1 MIKNKTKHIEIHEW
15 TSFISVKIHEGG
27 EFPRVRSTGL
37 LSGLNRIL
45 KEEFAHARELGLEI
59 QVTRSGCGKF
69 GGVKWKDLS
78 RLVRA

>member
-1 MIKNKTKHIEIHEW
+1 MIKNKTRLFEIHEW
-15 TSFISVKIHEGG
+15 QTWISVKIHEGG
-27 EFPRVRSTGL
+27 EQPRVRSTGL

>member
-1 MIKNKTKHIEIHEW
+1 MIKNKNKHIEIHEW

-45 KEEFAHARELGLEI
+45 KDEFSHARQMGLEI
-59 QVTRSGCGKF
+59 KLKRTGVGKF
-69 GGVKWKDLS
+69 GGVKWKDIGKLKS
-78 RLVRA
+78 A